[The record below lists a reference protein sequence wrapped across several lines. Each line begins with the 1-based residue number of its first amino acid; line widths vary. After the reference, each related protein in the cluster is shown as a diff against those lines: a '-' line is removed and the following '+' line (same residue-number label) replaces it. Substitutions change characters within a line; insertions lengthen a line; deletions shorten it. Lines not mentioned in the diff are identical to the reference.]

1 MTAVGPLPSQHIN
14 CMLFGEGPS
23 GAWLEGAKA
32 VETAIK
38 NMSFGSDSEPIGGF
52 LNTPR
57 AVSTGLT
64 YQVLT
69 GCC

>member
-1 MTAVGPLPSQHIN
+1 
-14 CMLFGEGPS
+14 MLFGEGPS